1 MDCPP
6 RSSDRRAKSKRL
18 MARNCWLPSCGFST
32 LPPMRRK
39 KPSAASGR
47 NLSDSSAQPM
57 KSSTPTGLL
66 PSASLSSTLPRA
78 SARLTPSAMKPSAS
92 SARPCRP
99 HRAVIPETRS
109 RSSRTAAK
117 AAACASV
124 AESPA
129 GRAGAGMPGTGE
141 HCRDGTVFGMIH
153 WPPVVP
159 SVFSPSRCVA
169 ESALR
174 KANASSSVASPD
186 NPSLISASL
195 SFLFMSSPS
204 LSFLAE
210 VFGSA
215 PRLTNEHSRTFDSFQ
230 MLSGP
235 FSSRPFTMTEAP
247 ASMRSTRTGQTP
259 TEHCHGCP
267 SSQRPR
273 ISLASG
279 VVSENSPRMWK
290 PASSTLHEVALP
302 TILSRWCSRRM
313 GNEASAPMPDSS
325 MTKSSQ
331 NWVIRA
337 PV

>member
-1 MDCPP
+1 
-6 RSSDRRAKSKRL
+6 
-18 MARNCWLPSCGFST
+18 
-32 LPPMRRK
+32 MRRK

-78 SARLTPSAMKPSAS
+78 SARLTPSAMKPSAR

-99 HRAVIPETRS
+99 HREVIPETRS

-129 GRAGAGMPGTGE
+129 GRAGAGMPARPFPVSCSG
-141 HCRDGTVFGMIH
+141 

-267 SSQRPR
+267 SSQRPHT
-273 ISLASG
+273 SLASG